1 MFFTLW
7 LWLLLVLGVAN
18 DGELLGV
25 ESLFEMGLG
34 EGEEFDGL
42 SEYLVLA
49 VEYSLVGILVVLDL
63 LDGHVL
69 GDSVELVAIH

>member
-1 MFFTLW
+1 VFFTLW